1 MSDRTMP
8 QASVA
13 VVGDHIA
20 VVCTEEATRL
30 PLEGDERDVRTQIS
44 TAVFAHERACGKCDT
59 VAAYDHGD
67 PAYVRDVAAVE
78 HMEERADDE
87 RPAG

>member
-1 MSDRTMP
+1 MP

-20 VVCTEEATRL
+20 VVCPEVATRV
-30 PLEGDERDVRTQIS
+30 PLGPDDRDVANQIS

-59 VAAYDHGD
+59 TEAYAQGN

-78 HMEERADDE
+78 QMERRADDE
-87 RPAG
+87 RTEG